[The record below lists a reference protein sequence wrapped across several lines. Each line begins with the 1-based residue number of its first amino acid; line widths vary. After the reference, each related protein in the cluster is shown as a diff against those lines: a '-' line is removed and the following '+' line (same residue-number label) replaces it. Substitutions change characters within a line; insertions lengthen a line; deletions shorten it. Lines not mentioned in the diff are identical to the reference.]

1 LGIKDLKKEL
11 TEMRFSMEKMTNEIH
26 ETTIAI
32 REALKLTSDTIKE
45 MSETFSKT
53 LENALR
59 QMSELTIQMNIKDT
73 ILKNLGIDG
82 MISDFFKKR
91 K

>member
-1 LGIKDLKKEL
+1 MGIKDLKKEL
-11 TEMRFSMEKMTNEIH
+11 TEMRISMEKMTAEIH

-32 REALKLTSDTIKE
+32 RESLQMTSGTIKE

-59 QMSELTIQMNIKDT
+59 QMSELTIQMNVKDT
-73 ILKNLGIDG
+73 LLKSLGIDG